1 MLYLQK
7 VTNAGHMTD
16 FNDIL
21 QTLLLSPENE
31 VVEFKE
37 AKSSFDI
44 NELGKYFSALSN
56 EANLR
61 GMDFAWLVFGV
72 ADKTREI
79 VGTSF
84 KNSEQSLNKLKN
96 DMAQH
101 TTGNHMFR
109 EIATVCVEGKRV
121 LLFQIPAT
129 PHNIVMCWKNI
140 AYGRYGESLKPLDQ
154 GKQDEIRNQPPT
166 PDWSAETVPNAT
178 LADLDDMALA
188 KARIMFKK
196 VHNKIPSEEID
207 SWSNAEFLH
216 NSGVMTEGKLTR
228 AALLLLGKPESA
240 VKLRPAVAEITW
252 ALNDENKIVI
262 DYEHFTIPFI
272 VTVDNVLAKIRNLTM
287 RELPGGTLF
296 PDTMKQYDDYSIRE
310 ALHNCIAHQDY
321 RLQQRINFVENPGFL
336 YYANGGDFA
345 PGTVENVLEN
355 IGPQR
360 YYRNRCLCRAMYNY
374 NMIDTI
380 GRGIKKMYT
389 LQRERFFPMPD
400 YEIDNVRKEV
410 VVKIYGK
417 TINDNYA
424 KLLKDNHSLSLQ
436 ECIWLDAVQKHKP
449 ITPFAIK
456 HLKAN
461 GLIEGRSPNYTIS
474 LSVAQITHQLPHYN
488 KVKGLEKEC
497 LFQMIG
503 QFVNSSDK
511 GATRAEI
518 MEYVSSVLPTT
529 KNEEQKSKHLS
540 NILKEMKS
548 KRLITSNGKHWW
560 PIQAKTTEND

>member
-1 MLYLQK
+1 
-7 VTNAGHMTD
+7 MTD
-16 FNDIL
+16 FNNIL

-37 AKSSFDI
+37 AKNSFDV

-61 GMDFAWLVFGV
+61 GTDFAWLVSGV

-101 TTGNHMFR
+101 TTGNHIFR
-109 EIATVCVEGKRV
+109 EIATVCVDGKRV

-129 PHNIVMCWKNI
+129 PRNIVMCWKNI

-166 PDWSAETVPNAT
+166 PDWSAEPVPNAT

-196 VHNKIPSEEID
+196 VHGKIPPEEID
-207 SWSNAEFLH
+207 GWNNAEFLR
-216 NSGVMTEGKLTR
+216 NSGVMAEGKLTR
-228 AALLLLGKPESA
+228 AALLLLGKPEAA

-252 ALNDENKIVI
+252 ALNDENKTVI

-272 VTVDNVLAKIRNLTM
+272 ITVDNVLAKIRNLTM

-321 RLQQRINFVENPGFL
+321 RMQQRISFVETPGYL
-336 YYANGGDFA
+336 YYANGGSFA

-360 YYRNRCLCRAMYNY
+360 YYRNRCLCQAMYNY

-417 TINDNYA
+417 TINENYA

-449 ITPFAIK
+449 VTPLAIR
-456 HLKAN
+456 HLKAH

-488 KVKGLEKEC
+488 KVKGLEKER

-503 QFVNSSDK
+503 QFVSSTDK

-518 MEYVSSVLPTT
+518 MEYVSSVLPAT
-529 KNEEQKSKHLS
+529 KNEEQKYKHLS
-540 NILKEMKS
+540 NILKEMKG

-560 PIQAKTTEND
+560 PNSAKPTEND